1 MGEAIR
7 EHGSMVRSL
16 TIVLVQVSL
25 NPDLQIEPLGRHLRQ
40 LAARSQHHQLV
51 QPGEQQRTD
60 GWIDFHGETGAITSG
75 TRRLQYVA
83 GRRISKGIL
92 HCQRSWTFDSH
103 RYGNIPAQLD
113 RLWHRGGY
121 CQARRFAKA
130 ENFDGEGIAFRPEG
144 IELRQR
150 QRQATG
156 EWTPE
161 RDDYT
166 WLETAFCEEFLKPLS
181 WFGGLEHEWRIGP
194 KGNQAGF
201 LVLLWSK
208 DPRRLWWQLRDE
220 LERQAQEPF
229 PGKRRKV
236 KGQSPRAGRRDGD
249 LRLL

>member
-1 MGEAIR
+1 MITQKRCPFCQTPAVMGCPHLAIAVEGR
-7 EHGSMVRSL
+7 DFVRRCVEL
-16 TIVLVQVSL
+16 CQG
-25 NPDLQIEPLGRHLRQ
+25 QKQWRA
-40 LAARSQHHQLV
+40 LA
-51 QPGEQQRTD
+51 
-60 GWIDFHGETGAITSG
+60 
-75 TRRLQYVA
+75 
-83 GRRISKGIL
+83 
-92 HCQRSWTFDSH
+92 
-103 RYGNIPAQLD
+103 
-113 RLWHRGGY
+113 
-121 CQARRFAKA
+121 
-130 ENFDGEGIAFRPEG
+130 
-144 IELRQR
+144 ELRQR

-236 KGQSPRAGRRDGD
+236 KGQSPRASRRDGD